1 MMHMILTDYRQ
12 RSRQFSFRLLAVF
25 AVFSAVLLAPRQTGS
40 FRVLVL
46 DPHYFAQAN
55 NPTWAPVGVVA
66 VLTFFFPFIGL
77 VLARQGMSQ
86 DRESGILS
94 ALLTGPFKKIRYVA
108 GEFLTN
114 CLLLLTIL
122 VFVMMGT
129 LAMMVIQYPGQG
141 LHISQ
146 FIATFAILIPGV
158 GLISALAVIS
168 ETIPGLRG
176 RFGTSILIMLLFIGY
191 AMMIEAKW
199 YAQVID
205 FSGIVLLQA
214 LFKQSALES
223 GHRLTSMMILGG
235 NDHLSRAGTHDLVF
249 QPLTLSS
256 TQWLCI
262 GGSVLLS
269 LMLVGLAGL
278 FLERRPLARR
288 MTHQRSALRITLPE
302 ADANEAIFNAVS
314 IQHFSWPALW
324 RQAMKQLLA
333 SRSVGWWLILAG
345 LWIANWLAP
354 TSSLRSTL
362 LPITY
367 LWALLFF
374 SQLGWPEQRNGLATW
389 LTTINFAEK
398 RHLNVT
404 LLVAGCFSIL
414 LALPTC
420 IRLGVTAW
428 PLLSWALMLP
438 VVAMLL
444 GFVTKTGQWTQLI
457 VTVLLFFVVAGL
469 SGILPVATTA
479 TGILT
484 GVGYLMIGAASLV
497 GLELA
502 V

>member
-25 AVFSAVLLAPRQTGS
+25 ALFSAVLLAPRQTGS

-94 ALLTGPFKKIRYVA
+94 AFLTGPFKKIRYVA

-199 YAQVID
+199 YAQVVD

-249 QPLTLSS
+249 QTLTLTS

-262 GGSVLLS
+262 GGSD
-269 LMLVGLAGL
+269 G
-278 FLERRPLARR
+278 
-288 MTHQRSALRITLPE
+288 
-302 ADANEAIFNAVS
+302 
-314 IQHFSWPALW
+314 
-324 RQAMKQLLA
+324 K
-333 SRSVGWWLILAG
+333 
-345 LWIANWLAP
+345 
-354 TSSLRSTL
+354 
-362 LPITY
+362 
-367 LWALLFF
+367 
-374 SQLGWPEQRNGLATW
+374 
-389 LTTINFAEK
+389 
-398 RHLNVT
+398 
-404 LLVAGCFSIL
+404 
-414 LALPTC
+414 
-420 IRLGVTAW
+420 
-428 PLLSWALMLP
+428 
-438 VVAMLL
+438 
-444 GFVTKTGQWTQLI
+444 
-457 VTVLLFFVVAGL
+457 
-469 SGILPVATTA
+469 
-479 TGILT
+479 
-484 GVGYLMIGAASLV
+484 
-497 GLELA
+497 
-502 V
+502 

>member
-25 AVFSAVLLAPRQTGS
+25 ALFSAVLLAPRQTGS

-199 YAQVID
+199 YAQVI
-205 FSGIVLLQA
+205 
-214 LFKQSALES
+214 
-223 GHRLTSMMILGG
+223 
-235 NDHLSRAGTHDLVF
+235 
-249 QPLTLSS
+249 
-256 TQWLCI
+256 
-262 GGSVLLS
+262 
-269 LMLVGLAGL
+269 
-278 FLERRPLARR
+278 
-288 MTHQRSALRITLPE
+288 
-302 ADANEAIFNAVS
+302 
-314 IQHFSWPALW
+314 
-324 RQAMKQLLA
+324 
-333 SRSVGWWLILAG
+333 
-345 LWIANWLAP
+345 
-354 TSSLRSTL
+354 
-362 LPITY
+362 
-367 LWALLFF
+367 
-374 SQLGWPEQRNGLATW
+374 
-389 LTTINFAEK
+389 
-398 RHLNVT
+398 
-404 LLVAGCFSIL
+404 
-414 LALPTC
+414 
-420 IRLGVTAW
+420 
-428 PLLSWALMLP
+428 
-438 VVAMLL
+438 
-444 GFVTKTGQWTQLI
+444 
-457 VTVLLFFVVAGL
+457 
-469 SGILPVATTA
+469 
-479 TGILT
+479 
-484 GVGYLMIGAASLV
+484 
-497 GLELA
+497 
-502 V
+502 